1 MQNVKEINYPFL
13 QFETSIYLEFR
24 IGKWHQFVFVL
35 FYGIEIFITLKTFE
49 AENSITGGNDYY
61 DIPDPE
67 EDGGVR
73 GGDRPPVNYLRLNI
87 RIMD

>member
-1 MQNVKEINYPFL
+1 MAPICFC
-13 QFETSIYLEFR
+13 S
-24 IGKWHQFVFVL
+24 L
-35 FYGIEIFITLKTFE
+35 FGIEIFITLKTFE
-49 AENSITGGNDYY
+49 AENSIMGGYDYY

-73 GGDRPPVNYLRLNI
+73 GGDRPPVNDLRLNI